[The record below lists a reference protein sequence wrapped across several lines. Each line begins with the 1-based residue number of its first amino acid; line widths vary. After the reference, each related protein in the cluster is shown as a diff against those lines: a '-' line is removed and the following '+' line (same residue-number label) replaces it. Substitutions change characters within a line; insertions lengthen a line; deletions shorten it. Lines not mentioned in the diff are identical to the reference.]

1 MKKLIYGIIILFFNC
16 LVYGQ
21 SNVCSTTLDTALI
34 KVKYERL
41 VVLDTLKPADRTRK
55 DYITLQAGTKAAVF
69 YFEERRLEDSIMCAN
84 KDYALETFRDNNR
97 IERLSNLEKDVVV
110 RRHDLNQT
118 WVHQRFDLINWII
131 YENLEKPVWS
141 MTDETD
147 CILGFQC
154 YQAHTFFR
162 GREWIAFFTTD
173 IPIPEGPWKLYG
185 LPGLIL
191 KAYDSKRH
199 YIYEAKGIDTK
210 SPGLVEY
217 INNYDR
223 LVIKDRVKGLQMRK
237 KSMSKDIG
245 EMIRAAYSIQLK
257 DSPQKNEMVT
267 KQYDFEETDYPH
279 NKTK

>member
-41 VVLDTLKPADRTRK
+41 VVLDTLKLHGQNKERLYHTTK
-55 DYITLQAGTKAAVF
+55 LSTKAAVF
-69 YFEERRLEDSIMCAN
+69 YSEERRLEDSIMCAN

-118 WVHQRFDLINWII
+118 WVHQRFDLTNWII

-162 GREWIAFFTTD
+162 
-173 IPIPEGPWKLYG
+173 EGNG
-185 LPGLIL
+185 
-191 KAYDSKRH
+191 SH
-199 YIYEAKGIDTK
+199 F
-210 SPGLVEY
+210 
-217 INNYDR
+217 
-223 LVIKDRVKGLQMRK
+223 
-237 KSMSKDIG
+237 
-245 EMIRAAYSIQLK
+245 
-257 DSPQKNEMVT
+257 SPQTSLFQKDHGNYM
-267 KQYDFEETDYPH
+267 DCRG
-279 NKTK
+279 